1 MLDKAMGL
9 CEAAYGHVQIHNA
22 KRALPIVTDTI
33 GNLASLLF
41 LGLLLGVRHATDPDH
56 VVAIATIVS
65 RQRNLRGSAMI
76 GAVWGLGHTLTIL
89 AVGGAII
96 LFGVVIPPRLGLA
109 MEFGVGIML
118 ILLGVLTLTGMGG
131 VIREAASFV
140 RGSAHPTEQ
149 VHAHGDYV
157 HRHARSAGG
166 EGHGHR
172 EDNTPLARLDARF
185 ARLQLY
191 QWLRPLAVGIVHGL
205 AGSAAVALLVLTLVR
220 DPVWAIA
227 YLLLFGAGTIGGMMV
242 ITLGLSAPFAFTSSS
257 LPRLNLRLRAAA
269 GLISFAFGLF
279 LIYEIGFADG
289 GLFTDAPNWEPR

>member
-1 MLDKAMGL
+1 M
-9 CEAAYGHVQIHNA
+9 
-22 KRALPIVTDTI
+22 TDTI

-131 VIREAASFV
+131 VIREAAGFV
-140 RGSAHPTEQ
+140 YEPRREPPHLRDH

-157 HRHARSAGG
+157 HRHAPSGG
-166 EGHGHR
+166 DEHGHR
-172 EDNTPLARLDARF
+172 EDETPLARLDARF
-185 ARLQLY
+185 RGLALY

-205 AGSAAVALLVLTLVR
+205 AGSAAVALLVLTLVH
-220 DPVWAIA
+220 DPVWAMA
-227 YLLLFGAGTIGGMMV
+227 YLSLFGAGTIGGMMV
-242 ITLGLSAPFAFTSSS
+242 ITAGLSAPFAFTSSS
-257 LPRLNLRLRAAA
+257 LPRFNLRLRVVS
-269 GLISFAFGLF
+269 GLISFVFGVF

-289 GLFTDAPNWEPR
+289 GLFTDAPSWQPR

>member
-1 MLDKAMGL
+1 MT
-9 CEAAYGHVQIHNA
+9 E
-22 KRALPIVTDTI
+22 TI

-76 GAVWGLGHTLTIL
+76 GAVWGLGHTLTIM

-109 MEFGVGIML
+109 MEFSVGIML
-118 ILLGVLTLTGMGG
+118 ILLGALTLTGMGG
-131 VIREAASFV
+131 VIRQAASLV
-140 RGSAHPTEQ
+140 RGSAQPTDH

-157 HRHARSAGG
+157 HRHAPSSG
-166 EGHGHR
+166 EEEHGHR
-172 EDNTPLARLDARF
+172 EDNTPLAPLYARF
-185 ARLQLY
+185 GALRLC

-220 DPVWAIA
+220 DPVWAVA
-227 YLLLFGAGTIGGMMV
+227 YLLLFGVGTIGGMMV
-242 ITLGLSAPFAFTSSS
+242 ITLGLSAPFAFTSSN
-257 LPRLNLRLRAAA
+257 LPRLNVPLRAAA
-269 GLISFAFGLF
+269 GLISFAFGVF
-279 LIYEIGFADG
+279 LIYEIGFTDG
-289 GLFTDAPNWEPR
+289 GLFSDAPNWEPR